1 MQPWRCAFL
10 CAPQRTCAQRR
21 TPARS
26 EIRRLAQIGQHA
38 TVPFAASSIINSSQ
52 VGWRGEP
59 CRQADDEARAAREQ
73 RRHEDPGVGIERIA
87 VVNVLLNQPPAR
99 GRRIQGQAARRG
111 QYTGMRRPSIDGGHG
126 IAVSCPALVCRD
138 TVQRLATLCRGV
150 SIRE

>member
-10 CAPQRTCAQRR
+10 CAPQPTCAQRR

-38 TVPFAASSIINSSQ
+38 AVPFAASSIIGSSQ
-52 VGWRGEP
+52 VGWRGEL

-87 VVNVLLNQPPAR
+87 VVNVLFNQPQPAAAGFR
-99 GRRIQGQAARRG
+99 DGRRG
-111 QYTGMRRPSIDGGHG
+111 TDSIPGCDVHPLT
-126 IAVSCPALVCRD
+126 AVTELR
-138 TVQRLATLCRGV
+138 
-150 SIRE
+150 